1 MAKSS
6 NDKVVR
12 RGVYLYI
19 DGNEIKNDI
28 KSIQGECKKLE
39 SAVKR
44 MTVGSEEYVQTTR
57 KIQVLKGIIAEHNQ
71 TLRQTENQLKA
82 NAREAKNNDGMFRK
96 MADGFNNYMGMI
108 TAFVASITGVM
119 LTMRKTVNDYLSLD
133 SVYSDVM
140 KYTGMTRDEVIDLN
154 ESLKEMDTRTART
167 ELNRLAGEAGK
178 LGIQGKKD
186 LLDFVQAADVINVS
200 LGEDLG
206 EDAIKNIGKLAQMF
220 GDADR
225 MGLKQAMLSIG
236 SVINHL
242 GSTSSAAEG
251 YLTEFIARMAGV
263 GKQAKLDIP
272 TIAAYGAVLDQDMQ
286 KLEASSTALQNI
298 LMKIYQDPT
307 KFAKLAKMDVQ
318 EFAELVKTDINE
330 AFLQLLDNLGK
341 LGDMNVLAPIFKE
354 MKLDGSEATAV
365 LADLAKNVD
374 NIRKQQIAARN
385 AFEEGTSVVNEFN
398 TKNNDLTAG
407 MEKAKKVFQ
416 ERVYQLGQQLLP
428 YMSKLVTTTSLTVKG
443 LSGLIEVL
451 IKYGDVIMIL
461 TTGLVLA
468 SAKQK
473 LLTAAT
479 VTWNTVCKIGT
490 TLTLAHNMA
499 MTLLNSNTNKVVA
512 ATKALTVE
520 LAGHNVIL
528 NILKATIYLTS
539 SAFMLLTGNIT
550 KAKTAFRAFTAIL
563 KTNPYVLIIAAI
575 TAVGAGLYTWYKRTK
590 EAKTIT
596 EEFNAS
602 IMQERSELD
611 TLYAQLN
618 RTNISQAERTK
629 LIGEFNEK
637 FGKYMGN
644 LLSEKAGID
653 EIKKAYGEVITSMN
667 DYYARKLL
675 NEKTSKLFN
684 ERAEEESKLLSKPI
698 NRIETL
704 TEGQKARIQGY
715 VNQVTNTML
724 AVGGSIRI
732 SDVTDKIYEEIQKNM
747 GSPFDLLG
755 GANDSWKLFAESITP
770 YIRSVAE
777 RMSKINQIKNEL
789 SPFFKQAD
797 ETIKDIPEI
806 VVTGNN
812 GKPSGAS
819 AGTASGD
826 KDIALDEERRYQQEL
841 LSLKELYLNNDNIT
855 REEYARLA
863 EDLELKHLENRLKIA
878 NLEPE
883 KIQEIKERILDIQIQ
898 FKERCLAEDED
909 EKKELLNSLQKSL
922 QLEIQT
928 LEQQLRKGLITR
940 QAFNQAM
947 LSLIDKY
954 GNEAVSKTNAT
965 TEKQKKALQEFL
977 ELLNKEVSESTEKT
991 SESTTKMFAAINENW
1006 RELSEL
1012 SSWSLNDFQKGVSS
1026 LIQTFHDYSK
1036 GTIDDLT
1043 KTKDVTEASFMAMA
1057 GFAQSFGVA
1066 LGESLKDDEE
1076 SLGDFFKNV
1085 ISMVLDTIEKLMVAY
1100 IAETTM
1106 KDISK
1111 LGFAGLATAAAK
1123 IALITAAFETAK
1135 AALGG
1140 YSGGGYT
1147 PAGAWNEPQGIV
1159 HSNEFVSNRF
1169 AVSNPNLR
1177 PVFDLIDYAQRS
1189 NTVSNLTGDDVA
1201 AVLPARSRPG
1211 RPSPSGG
1218 TPSADYAAIAVMLG
1232 KLAESNERLMRKLD
1246 EPITAVATV
1255 SGRNGIRKA
1264 LDDYDKLL
1272 KNKSRND

>member
-108 TAFVASITGVM
+108 TAFIAGITGVM
-119 LTMRKTVNDYLSLD
+119 LTMRKAVNDYLSLD

-374 NIRKQQIAARN
+374 NIRQQQIAARN

-407 MEKAKKVFQ
+407 MGKAKKVFQ

-428 YMSKLVTTTSLTVKG
+428 LMSKLVTTSSLTIKG
-443 LSGLIEVL
+443 LSALVEIS
-451 IKYGDVIMIL
+451 IKYGDVLLIL
-461 TTGLVLA
+461 SAGLLLA
-468 SAKQK
+468 YTRTK
-473 LLTAAT
+473 LLTAAQ
-479 VTWNTVCKIGT
+479 VTYHGVLKIGQALHIAYAGT
-490 TLTLAHNMA
+490 MA
-499 MTLLNSNTNKVVA
+499 L
-512 ATKALTVE
+512 
-520 LAGHNVIL
+520 LAGNTAL
-528 NILKATIYLTS
+528 AT
-539 SAFMLLTGNIT
+539 
-550 KAKTAFRAFTAIL
+550 TAFKGLMRVL
-563 KTNPYVLIIAAI
+563 KISPWGVVLTAI
-575 TAVGAGLYTWYKRTK
+575 TAIGAGIYTWYKHMK
-590 EAKTIT
+590 DAKTVT
-596 EEFNAS
+596 EEFQQS
-602 IMQERSELD
+602 VVKERSELD
-611 TLYAQLN
+611 LLYAQLTK
-618 RTNISQAERTK
+618 TNITQAERTR
-629 LIGEFNEK
+629 LIAEFNDQ
-637 FGKYMGN
+637 FGKYMDN
-644 LLSEKAGID
+644 LLSEKAGIN

-675 NEKTSKLFN
+675 NEKTTKLFN
-684 ERAEEESKLLSKPI
+684 DSAEEEAKLLSGTMNGVNSMTGAQK
-698 NRIETL
+698 NRML
-704 TEGQKARIQGY
+704 GY
-715 VNQVTNTML
+715 VSQVVNSML
-724 AVGGSIRI
+724 AGGGSFGLEEI
-732 SDVTDKIYEEIQKNM
+732 TDKIYEEIRKNM
-747 GSPFDLLG
+747 GDPFSLLG
-755 GANDSWKLFAESITP
+755 GRADSWQEFAHSLTP

-812 GKPSGAS
+812 GNPSGAS

-841 LSLKELYLNNDNIT
+841 ADLKKRYLDDDLMTHQKYNEELQRIEMEHLKKMFALYESDPEKQNEVNQRLLDMQIQMREDARKQEEKDKQEAADRAYENLEKRYMLEVEETTRQHYRLNTSEKVFRD
-855 REEYARLA
+855 ELARLQQQFYDQVLSSS
-863 EDLELKHLENRLKIA
+863 EVS
-878 NLEPE
+878 E
-883 KIQEIKERILDIQIQ
+883 KKKQEIQKQSNDLALQQEKNSYNQRLQEAQTMKNMIIGTAEQMGEALGQFFASEEKDFGDFMKNILVIMLD
-898 FKERCLAEDED
+898 A
-909 EKKELLNSLQKSL
+909 
-922 QLEIQT
+922 
-928 LEQQLRKGLITR
+928 LEQQLIAQ
-940 QAFNQAM
+940 QA
-947 LSLIDKY
+947 
-954 GNEAVSKTNAT
+954 
-965 TEKQKKALQEFL
+965 
-977 ELLNKEVSESTEKT
+977 
-991 SESTTKMFAAINENW
+991 AAI
-1006 RELSEL
+1006 
-1012 SSWSLNDFQKGVSS
+1012 GIV
-1026 LIQTFHDYSK
+1026 
-1036 GTIDDLT
+1036 TI
-1043 KTKDVTEASFMAMA
+1043 
-1057 GFAQSFGVA
+1057 
-1066 LGESLKDDEE
+1066 
-1076 SLGDFFKNV
+1076 
-1085 ISMVLDTIEKLMVAY
+1085 
-1100 IAETTM
+1100 
-1106 KDISK
+1106 KDISLK
-1111 LGFAGLATAAAK
+1111 GLAGLATAAAK

-1140 YSGGGYT
+1140 YAGGGYT

-1169 AVSNPNLR
+1169 AVANPNLR

-1246 EPITAVATV
+1246 EPITAVAAV
-1255 SGRNGIRKA
+1255 AGRNGIRKA

>member
-1 MAKSS
+1 MAKSD
-6 NDKVVR
+6 DKVVR

-19 DGNEIKNDI
+19 DGKEINYDINSIQAEIKKLQKDI
-28 KSIQGECKKLE
+28 KG
-39 SAVKR
+39 
-44 MTVGSEEYVQTTR
+44 MTVGSEEYQHSMR
-57 KIQVLKGIIAEHNQ
+57 KIHSLKSIIAEHNRNLKQ
-71 TLRQTENQLKA
+71 TGDQLKK
-82 NAREAKNNDGMFRK
+82 NNTEAKKGGSIFQK

-108 TAFVASITGVM
+108 TAFIAGITGVM
-119 LTMRKTVNDYLSLD
+119 LTMRKAVNDYLSLD

-307 KFAKLAKMDVQ
+307 KFAKLAKMDVK

-374 NIRKQQIAARN
+374 NIRQQQIAARN

-499 MTLLNSNTNKVVA
+499 MALLNSNTNKVVA

-841 LSLKELYLNNDNIT
+841 ADLKKRYLDDDLMTHQQYNEELQRIEMEHLKKMFALYESDPEKQNEVNQRLLDMQIQMREDARKQEEKDKQEAADRAYENLEKRYMLEVEETTRQHYRLNTSEKVFRD
-855 REEYARLA
+855 ELARLQQQFYDQVLSSS
-863 EDLELKHLENRLKIA
+863 EVS
-878 NLEPE
+878 E
-883 KIQEIKERILDIQIQ
+883 KKKQEIQKQSNDLALQQEKNSYNQRLQEAQTMKNMIIGTAEQMGEALGQFFASEEKDFGDFMKNILVIMLD
-898 FKERCLAEDED
+898 A
-909 EKKELLNSLQKSL
+909 
-922 QLEIQT
+922 
-928 LEQQLRKGLITR
+928 LEQQLIAQ
-940 QAFNQAM
+940 QA
-947 LSLIDKY
+947 
-954 GNEAVSKTNAT
+954 
-965 TEKQKKALQEFL
+965 
-977 ELLNKEVSESTEKT
+977 
-991 SESTTKMFAAINENW
+991 AAI
-1006 RELSEL
+1006 
-1012 SSWSLNDFQKGVSS
+1012 GIV
-1026 LIQTFHDYSK
+1026 
-1036 GTIDDLT
+1036 TI
-1043 KTKDVTEASFMAMA
+1043 
-1057 GFAQSFGVA
+1057 
-1066 LGESLKDDEE
+1066 
-1076 SLGDFFKNV
+1076 
-1085 ISMVLDTIEKLMVAY
+1085 
-1100 IAETTM
+1100 
-1106 KDISK
+1106 KDISLK
-1111 LGFAGLATAAAK
+1111 GLAGLATAAAK

-1140 YSGGGYT
+1140 YAGGGYT

-1169 AVSNPNLR
+1169 AVANPNLR

-1246 EPITAVATV
+1246 EPITAVAAV
-1255 SGRNGIRKA
+1255 AGRNGIRKA

>member
-1 MAKSS
+1 MAKSD
-6 NDKVVR
+6 DKVVR

-19 DGNEIKNDI
+19 DGKEINYDINSIQAEIKKLQKDI
-28 KSIQGECKKLE
+28 KG
-39 SAVKR
+39 
-44 MTVGSEEYVQTTR
+44 MTVGSEEYQHSMR
-57 KIQVLKGIIAEHNQ
+57 KIHSLKSIIAEHNRNLKQ
-71 TLRQTENQLKA
+71 TGDQLKK
-82 NAREAKNNDGMFRK
+82 NNTEAKKGGSIFQK
-96 MADGFNNYMGMI
+96 MADGFNNYMGMV

-307 KFAKLAKMDVQ
+307 KFAKLAKMDVK

-374 NIRKQQIAARN
+374 NIRQQQIAARN

-461 TTGLVLA
+461 TTELVLA

-499 MTLLNSNTNKVVA
+499 MALLNSNTNKVVA

-539 SAFMLLTGNIT
+539 SAFMLFTGNIT

-797 ETIKDIPEI
+797 ETIKNIPEI

-841 LSLKELYLNNDNIT
+841 ADLKKRYLDDDLMTHQQYNEELQRIEMEHLKKMFALYESDPEKQNEVNQRLLDMQIQMREDARKQEEKDKQEAADRAYENLEKRYMLEVEETTRQHYRLNTSEKVFRD
-855 REEYARLA
+855 ELARLQQQFYDQVLSSS
-863 EDLELKHLENRLKIA
+863 EVS
-878 NLEPE
+878 E
-883 KIQEIKERILDIQIQ
+883 KKKQEIQKQSNDLALQQEKNSYNQRLQEAQTMKNMIIGTAEQMGEALGQFFASEEKDFGDFMKNILVIMLD
-898 FKERCLAEDED
+898 A
-909 EKKELLNSLQKSL
+909 
-922 QLEIQT
+922 
-928 LEQQLRKGLITR
+928 LEQQLIAQ
-940 QAFNQAM
+940 QA
-947 LSLIDKY
+947 
-954 GNEAVSKTNAT
+954 
-965 TEKQKKALQEFL
+965 
-977 ELLNKEVSESTEKT
+977 
-991 SESTTKMFAAINENW
+991 AAI
-1006 RELSEL
+1006 
-1012 SSWSLNDFQKGVSS
+1012 GIV
-1026 LIQTFHDYSK
+1026 
-1036 GTIDDLT
+1036 TI
-1043 KTKDVTEASFMAMA
+1043 
-1057 GFAQSFGVA
+1057 
-1066 LGESLKDDEE
+1066 
-1076 SLGDFFKNV
+1076 
-1085 ISMVLDTIEKLMVAY
+1085 
-1100 IAETTM
+1100 
-1106 KDISK
+1106 KDISLK
-1111 LGFAGLATAAAK
+1111 GLAGLATAAAK

-1140 YSGGGYT
+1140 YAGGGYT

-1169 AVSNPNLR
+1169 AVANPNLR

-1246 EPITAVATV
+1246 EPITAVAAV
-1255 SGRNGIRKA
+1255 AGRNGIRKA

>member
-108 TAFVASITGVM
+108 TAFIAGITGVM
-119 LTMRKTVNDYLSLD
+119 LTMRKAVNDYLSLD

-186 LLDFVQAADVINVS
+186 LLDFVQAADIINVS

-307 KFAKLAKMDVQ
+307 KFAKLAKMDVK

-374 NIRKQQIAARN
+374 NIRQQQIAARN

-428 YMSKLVTTTSLTVKG
+428 YMSKLVTTSSLTVKG
-443 LSGLIEVL
+443 LSALIGFL
-451 IKYGDVIMIL
+451 IKYGDVVVIL
-461 TTGLVLA
+461 SAGLLLA
-468 SAKQK
+468 ATRQK
-473 LLTAAT
+473 LLTVAMVAWNAVCKVAT
-479 VTWNTVCKIGT
+479 VLTATYNLAIGKMTLNTSKAVAAVRVLET
-490 TLTLAHNMA
+490 TLVRHN
-499 MTLLNSNTNKVVA
+499 TILVA
-512 ATKALTVE
+512 
-520 LAGHNVIL
+520 
-528 NILKATIYLTS
+528 LKATAYLVS
-539 SAFMLLTGNIT
+539 SAYLLLTGNIK
-550 KAKTAFRAFTAIL
+550 KAHQAFSIFTTLL
-563 KTNPYVLIIAAI
+563 KRNPWTLIITAI
-575 TAVGAGLYTWYKRTK
+575 TAVGAGIYTWYKRTK

-675 NEKTSKLFN
+675 N
-684 ERAEEESKLLSKPI
+684 
-698 NRIETL
+698 
-704 TEGQKARIQGY
+704 
-715 VNQVTNTML
+715 
-724 AVGGSIRI
+724 
-732 SDVTDKIYEEIQKNM
+732 
-747 GSPFDLLG
+747 
-755 GANDSWKLFAESITP
+755 
-770 YIRSVAE
+770 
-777 RMSKINQIKNEL
+777 
-789 SPFFKQAD
+789 
-797 ETIKDIPEI
+797 
-806 VVTGNN
+806 
-812 GKPSGAS
+812 
-819 AGTASGD
+819 
-826 KDIALDEERRYQQEL
+826 
-841 LSLKELYLNNDNIT
+841 
-855 REEYARLA
+855 
-863 EDLELKHLENRLKIA
+863 
-878 NLEPE
+878 
-883 KIQEIKERILDIQIQ
+883 
-898 FKERCLAEDED
+898 
-909 EKKELLNSLQKSL
+909 
-922 QLEIQT
+922 
-928 LEQQLRKGLITR
+928 
-940 QAFNQAM
+940 
-947 LSLIDKY
+947 
-954 GNEAVSKTNAT
+954 
-965 TEKQKKALQEFL
+965 
-977 ELLNKEVSESTEKT
+977 
-991 SESTTKMFAAINENW
+991 
-1006 RELSEL
+1006 
-1012 SSWSLNDFQKGVSS
+1012 
-1026 LIQTFHDYSK
+1026 
-1036 GTIDDLT
+1036 
-1043 KTKDVTEASFMAMA
+1043 
-1057 GFAQSFGVA
+1057 
-1066 LGESLKDDEE
+1066 
-1076 SLGDFFKNV
+1076 
-1085 ISMVLDTIEKLMVAY
+1085 
-1100 IAETTM
+1100 
-1106 KDISK
+1106 
-1111 LGFAGLATAAAK
+1111 
-1123 IALITAAFETAK
+1123 
-1135 AALGG
+1135 
-1140 YSGGGYT
+1140 
-1147 PAGAWNEPQGIV
+1147 
-1159 HSNEFVSNRF
+1159 
-1169 AVSNPNLR
+1169 
-1177 PVFDLIDYAQRS
+1177 
-1189 NTVSNLTGDDVA
+1189 
-1201 AVLPARSRPG
+1201 
-1211 RPSPSGG
+1211 
-1218 TPSADYAAIAVMLG
+1218 
-1232 KLAESNERLMRKLD
+1232 
-1246 EPITAVATV
+1246 
-1255 SGRNGIRKA
+1255 
-1264 LDDYDKLL
+1264 
-1272 KNKSRND
+1272 

>member
-1 MAKSS
+1 MAKSD
-6 NDKVVR
+6 DKVVR

-19 DGNEIKNDI
+19 DGKEINYDINSIQAEIKKLQKDI
-28 KSIQGECKKLE
+28 KG
-39 SAVKR
+39 
-44 MTVGSEEYVQTTR
+44 MTVGSEEYQHSMR
-57 KIQVLKGIIAEHNQ
+57 KIHSLKSIIAEHNRNLKQ
-71 TLRQTENQLKA
+71 TGDQLKK
-82 NAREAKNNDGMFRK
+82 NNTEAKKGGSIFQK
-96 MADGFNNYMGMI
+96 MADGFNNYMGMV

-119 LTMRKTVNDYLSLD
+119 LTMRKAVNDYLSLD

-374 NIRKQQIAARN
+374 NIRQQQIAARN

-499 MTLLNSNTNKVVA
+499 MALLNSNTNKVVA

-841 LSLKELYLNNDNIT
+841 ADLKKRYLDDDLMTHQKYNEELQRIEMEHLKKMFALYESDPEKQNEVNQRLLDMQIQMRENARKQEEKDKQEAADRAYENLEKRYMLEVEETTRQHYRLNTSEKVFRD
-855 REEYARLA
+855 ELARLQQQFYDQVLSSS
-863 EDLELKHLENRLKIA
+863 EVS
-878 NLEPE
+878 E
-883 KIQEIKERILDIQIQ
+883 KKKQEIQKQSNDLALQQEKNSYNQRLQEAQTMKNMIIGTAEQMGEALGQFFASEEKDFGDFMKNILVIMLD
-898 FKERCLAEDED
+898 A
-909 EKKELLNSLQKSL
+909 
-922 QLEIQT
+922 
-928 LEQQLRKGLITR
+928 LEQQLIAQ
-940 QAFNQAM
+940 QA
-947 LSLIDKY
+947 
-954 GNEAVSKTNAT
+954 
-965 TEKQKKALQEFL
+965 
-977 ELLNKEVSESTEKT
+977 
-991 SESTTKMFAAINENW
+991 AAI
-1006 RELSEL
+1006 
-1012 SSWSLNDFQKGVSS
+1012 GIV
-1026 LIQTFHDYSK
+1026 
-1036 GTIDDLT
+1036 TI
-1043 KTKDVTEASFMAMA
+1043 
-1057 GFAQSFGVA
+1057 
-1066 LGESLKDDEE
+1066 
-1076 SLGDFFKNV
+1076 
-1085 ISMVLDTIEKLMVAY
+1085 
-1100 IAETTM
+1100 
-1106 KDISK
+1106 KDISLK
-1111 LGFAGLATAAAK
+1111 GLAGLATAAAK

-1140 YSGGGYT
+1140 YAGGGYT
-1147 PAGAWNEPQGIV
+1147 PAGAWDEPQGIV

-1169 AVSNPNLR
+1169 AVANPNLR

-1201 AVLPARSRPG
+1201 AVLPSRSRPG

>member
-1 MAKSS
+1 
-6 NDKVVR
+6 
-12 RGVYLYI
+12 
-19 DGNEIKNDI
+19 
-28 KSIQGECKKLE
+28 
-39 SAVKR
+39 

-108 TAFVASITGVM
+108 TAFIAGITGVM
-119 LTMRKTVNDYLSLD
+119 LTMRKAVNDYLSLD

-307 KFAKLAKMDVQ
+307 KFAKLAKMDVK

-374 NIRKQQIAARN
+374 NIRQQQIAARN

-428 YMSKLVTTTSLTVKG
+428 LMSKLVTTSSLTIKG
-443 LSGLIEVL
+443 LSALVEIS
-451 IKYGDVIMIL
+451 IKYGDVLLIL
-461 TTGLVLA
+461 SAGLLLA
-468 SAKQK
+468 YTRTK
-473 LLTAAT
+473 LLTAAQ
-479 VTWNTVCKIGT
+479 VTYHGVLKIGQALHIAYAGT
-490 TLTLAHNMA
+490 MA
-499 MTLLNSNTNKVVA
+499 L
-512 ATKALTVE
+512 
-520 LAGHNVIL
+520 LAGNTAL
-528 NILKATIYLTS
+528 AT
-539 SAFMLLTGNIT
+539 
-550 KAKTAFRAFTAIL
+550 TAFKGLMRVL
-563 KTNPYVLIIAAI
+563 KISPWGVVLTAI
-575 TAVGAGLYTWYKRTK
+575 TAIGAGIYTWYKHMKDAQTV
-590 EAKTIT
+590 T
-596 EEFNAS
+596 EEFQQS
-602 IMQERSELD
+602 VVKERSELD
-611 TLYAQLN
+611 LLYAQLTK
-618 RTNISQAERTK
+618 TNITQAERTR
-629 LIGEFNEK
+629 LIAEFNDQ
-637 FGKYMGN
+637 FGKYMDN

-675 NEKTSKLFN
+675 NEKATKLFN
-684 ERAEEESKLLSKPI
+684 DSAEEEAKLLSGTMNGVNSMTGAQK
-698 NRIETL
+698 NRML
-704 TEGQKARIQGY
+704 GY
-715 VNQVTNTML
+715 VSQVVNSML
-724 AVGGSIRI
+724 AGGGSFGLEEI
-732 SDVTDKIYEEIQKNM
+732 TDKIYEEIRKNM
-747 GSPFDLLG
+747 GDPFSLLG
-755 GANDSWKLFAESITP
+755 GRADSWQEFAHSLTP

-812 GKPSGAS
+812 GKPSGTS

-922 QLEIQT
+922 QIEIQT

-1140 YSGGGYT
+1140 YAGGGYT

-1218 TPSADYAAIAVMLG
+1218 TPSADYAAITVMLG

>member
-1 MAKSS
+1 MAKSD
-6 NDKVVR
+6 DKVVR

-19 DGNEIKNDI
+19 DGKEINYDINSIQAEIKKLQKDI
-28 KSIQGECKKLE
+28 KG
-39 SAVKR
+39 
-44 MTVGSEEYVQTTR
+44 MTVGSEEYQHSMR
-57 KIQVLKGIIAEHNQ
+57 KIHSLKSIIAEHNRNLKQ
-71 TLRQTENQLKA
+71 TGDQLKK
-82 NAREAKNNDGMFRK
+82 NNTEAKKGGSIFQK
-96 MADGFNNYMGMI
+96 MADGFNNYMGMV

-374 NIRKQQIAARN
+374 NIRQQQIAARN

-499 MTLLNSNTNKVVA
+499 MALLNSNTNKVVA

-539 SAFMLLTGNIT
+539 SAFMLFTGNIT

-841 LSLKELYLNNDNIT
+841 ADLKKRYLDDDLMTHQQYNEELQRI
-855 REEYARLA
+855 EMEH
-863 EDLELKHLENRLKIA
+863 LKKMFALYES
-878 NLEPE
+878 EPE
-883 KIQEIKERILDIQIQ
+883 KQNEVNQRLLDMQIQMREDARKQEEKDKQEAADRAYENLEKRYMLEVEETTRQHYRLNTSEKVFRDELARLQQQFYDQVLSSSEVSEKKKQEIQKQSNDLALQQEKNSYNQRLQEAQTMKNMIIGTAEQMGEALGQFFASEEKDFGDFMKNILVIMLD
-898 FKERCLAEDED
+898 A
-909 EKKELLNSLQKSL
+909 
-922 QLEIQT
+922 
-928 LEQQLRKGLITR
+928 LEQQLIAQ
-940 QAFNQAM
+940 QA
-947 LSLIDKY
+947 
-954 GNEAVSKTNAT
+954 
-965 TEKQKKALQEFL
+965 
-977 ELLNKEVSESTEKT
+977 
-991 SESTTKMFAAINENW
+991 AAI
-1006 RELSEL
+1006 
-1012 SSWSLNDFQKGVSS
+1012 GIV
-1026 LIQTFHDYSK
+1026 
-1036 GTIDDLT
+1036 TI
-1043 KTKDVTEASFMAMA
+1043 
-1057 GFAQSFGVA
+1057 
-1066 LGESLKDDEE
+1066 
-1076 SLGDFFKNV
+1076 
-1085 ISMVLDTIEKLMVAY
+1085 
-1100 IAETTM
+1100 
-1106 KDISK
+1106 KDISLK
-1111 LGFAGLATAAAK
+1111 GLAGLATAAAK

-1140 YSGGGYT
+1140 YAGGGYT

-1169 AVSNPNLR
+1169 AVANPNLR

-1246 EPITAVATV
+1246 EPITAVAAV
-1255 SGRNGIRKA
+1255 AGRNGIRKA